1 MMTLP
6 FTGKVPFREV
16 YITGLVRDA
25 EGQKMSKSKGNI
37 LDPLDI
43 VDGIGLEAL
52 VKNRTASLMDP
63 RQAEAIEAATRRQFP
78 KGIPAFGTDALR
90 FTFASLASHGRDIQ
104 FDLSRCDG
112 YRNFCNKLWNA
123 TRFVL
128 MNCEGRDTGLDETL
142 PVEFSV
148 ADRWITSRLQRAED
162 EVRQAFRDYRF
173 DNLARAI
180 YELAW
185 DEYCDWYVELA
196 KVQLGNH
203 DAQGRVGGE
212 ARERATR
219 RTLARVLEA
228 ILRLAHPV
236 IPFITEELWQKVAP
250 LAGKIPPSPP
260 LSKGGSEGGISIM
273 LARYPEPQPEKLDEA
288 AERELALLKDLT
300 NACRTLR
307 SEMNVAPSQKLP
319 LLIQGDRARLA
330 PFVPYLT
337 ALARL
342 TEVVIVEGAL
352 PAAGAPVSIVGEY
365 RLMLKIEVNMSAERE
380 RLHKERLRLEAEIA
394 KAQGKLDN
402 PGFVERAP
410 PLIVAQE
417 KERLA
422 RFAATLAKVNEQL
435 QQLT

>member
-1 MMTLP
+1 
-6 FTGKVPFREV
+6 
-16 YITGLVRDA
+16 
-25 EGQKMSKSKGNI
+25 
-37 LDPLDI
+37 
-43 VDGIGLEAL
+43 
-52 VKNRTASLMDP
+52 
-63 RQAEAIEAATRRQFP
+63 
-78 KGIPAFGTDALR
+78 
-90 FTFASLASHGRDIQ
+90 
-104 FDLSRCDG
+104 
-112 YRNFCNKLWNA
+112 
-123 TRFVL
+123 
-128 MNCEGRDTGLDETL
+128 
-142 PVEFSV
+142 
-148 ADRWITSRLQRAED
+148 
-162 EVRQAFRDYRF
+162 
-173 DNLARAI
+173 
-180 YELAW
+180 
-185 DEYCDWYVELA
+185 VELA
-196 KVQLGNH
+196 KVQL
-203 DAQGRVGGE
+203 AAGGE

-250 LAGKIPPSPP
+250 LAGKIPPIPP
-260 LSKGGSEGGISIM
+260 LEKGGAKGDFSIM

-307 SEMNVAPSQKLP
+307 AEMNVAPSQKLP

-342 TEVVIVEGAL
+342 TEVVIVEGTL

-422 RFAATLAKVNEQL
+422 RFTATLDKINEQL

>member
-1 MMTLP
+1 
-6 FTGKVPFREV
+6 
-16 YITGLVRDA
+16 
-25 EGQKMSKSKGNI
+25 
-37 LDPLDI
+37 
-43 VDGIGLEAL
+43 
-52 VKNRTASLMDP
+52 
-63 RQAEAIEAATRRQFP
+63 
-78 KGIPAFGTDALR
+78 
-90 FTFASLASHGRDIQ
+90 
-104 FDLSRCDG
+104 
-112 YRNFCNKLWNA
+112 
-123 TRFVL
+123 
-128 MNCEGRDTGLDETL
+128 
-142 PVEFSV
+142 
-148 ADRWITSRLQRAED
+148 
-162 EVRQAFRDYRF
+162 
-173 DNLARAI
+173 
-180 YELAW
+180 
-185 DEYCDWYVELA
+185 
-196 KVQLGNH
+196 
-203 DAQGRVGGE
+203 
-212 ARERATR
+212 
-219 RTLARVLEA
+219 
-228 ILRLAHPV
+228 
-236 IPFITEELWQKVAP
+236 
-250 LAGKIPPSPP
+250 
-260 LSKGGSEGGISIM
+260 M

-319 LLIQGDRARLA
+319 LLIQGDPARLA

-417 KERLA
+417 RERLA

-435 QQLT
+435 QKLT

>member
-1 MMTLP
+1 
-6 FTGKVPFREV
+6 
-16 YITGLVRDA
+16 
-25 EGQKMSKSKGNI
+25 
-37 LDPLDI
+37 
-43 VDGIGLEAL
+43 
-52 VKNRTASLMDP
+52 
-63 RQAEAIEAATRRQFP
+63 
-78 KGIPAFGTDALR
+78 
-90 FTFASLASHGRDIQ
+90 
-104 FDLSRCDG
+104 
-112 YRNFCNKLWNA
+112 
-123 TRFVL
+123 
-128 MNCEGRDTGLDETL
+128 
-142 PVEFSV
+142 
-148 ADRWITSRLQRAED
+148 
-162 EVRQAFRDYRF
+162 
-173 DNLARAI
+173 
-180 YELAW
+180 
-185 DEYCDWYVELA
+185 
-196 KVQLGNH
+196 VQL
-203 DAQGRVGGE
+203 AAGGE

-228 ILRLAHPV
+228 VLRLAHPV

-330 PFVPYLT
+330 PFVPYLI

-422 RFAATLAKVNEQL
+422 RFAATLEKVNEQL
-435 QQLT
+435 QQLG

>member
-1 MMTLP
+1 
-6 FTGKVPFREV
+6 
-16 YITGLVRDA
+16 
-25 EGQKMSKSKGNI
+25 
-37 LDPLDI
+37 
-43 VDGIGLEAL
+43 
-52 VKNRTASLMDP
+52 
-63 RQAEAIEAATRRQFP
+63 
-78 KGIPAFGTDALR
+78 
-90 FTFASLASHGRDIQ
+90 
-104 FDLSRCDG
+104 
-112 YRNFCNKLWNA
+112 
-123 TRFVL
+123 
-128 MNCEGRDTGLDETL
+128 MNCEGRDTGLDEAL
-142 PVEFSV
+142 PVEFSI
-148 ADRWITSRLQRAED
+148 ADRWITSRLQRAEA
-162 EVRQAFRDYRF
+162 EVGQAFRDYRF

-180 YELAW
+180 YELTW

-196 KVQLGNH
+196 KVQL
-203 DAQGRVGGE
+203 AAGGE

-219 RTLARVLEA
+219 RTLARVLETV
-228 ILRLAHPV
+228 LRLAHPV

-260 LSKGGSEGGISIM
+260 LTKGGSEGGISIM

-330 PFVPYLT
+330 PFVPYLI

-422 RFAATLAKVNEQL
+422 RFAATLEKVNEQL
-435 QQLT
+435 QQLG